1 MNLILVWSN
10 YFNEKKNKIT
20 FFLTLLFFIIT
31 SIYFKIFLTYVESWE
46 HSLGV
51 FNDPFFIIQPID
63 FSLYIFIL
71 TYGSLFFFFIL
82 NQLNPEK
89 LMKLFHLVSI
99 LLILRSITL
108 FLFRLDADPNMITLV
123 DPILNTIFYEL
134 NENTGMYNQHDLF
147 FSGHI
152 ANLFTISLLYDNRK
166 IKYFFFIITFI
177 VAVLLVIQRAHYSID
192 VIFAPLF
199 SLVALYIY
207 HKLKNII

>member
-1 MNLILVWSN
+1 M
-10 YFNEKKNKIT
+10 
-20 FFLTLLFFIIT
+20 
-31 SIYFKIFLTYVESWE
+31 ESWE

-71 TYGSLFFFFIL
+71 TYGSLSFFFIL
-82 NQLNPEK
+82 NLSNPEK
-89 LMKLFHLVSI
+89 IMKLFHLVSI

-123 DPILNTIFYEL
+123 DPILNTIFYQF

-152 ANLFTISLLYDNRK
+152 ANLFIISLL
-166 IKYFFFIITFI
+166 T
-177 VAVLLVIQRAHYSID
+177 ST
-192 VIFAPLF
+192 IFHCNN
-199 SLVALYIY
+199 SSNCSYKEI
-207 HKLKNII
+207 